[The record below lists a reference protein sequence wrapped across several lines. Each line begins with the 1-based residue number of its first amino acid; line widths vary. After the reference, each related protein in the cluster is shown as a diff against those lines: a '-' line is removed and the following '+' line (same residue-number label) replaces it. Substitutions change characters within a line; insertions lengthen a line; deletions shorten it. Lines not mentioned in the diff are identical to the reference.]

1 MQHIV
6 ILKLMSEATEE
17 AQARLRRAEVET
29 VWGLTV
35 SDTLRA
41 IHFFS
46 GEGRGAVLHI
56 EAADRAAAEEAVQ
69 RLPMV
74 AAGLLHAEILSLA
87 PFTGL
92 AALFA
97 EPPAHVSA

>member
-1 MQHIV
+1 MQHIA
-6 ILKLMSEATEE
+6 ILKLKAEATEE
-17 AQARLRRAEVET
+17 AQAKLRRAEVEA
-29 VWGLTV
+29 VWDLTV
-35 SDTLRA
+35 ADTLRA

-46 GEGRGAVLHI
+46 GESHGAVLHLETPDRATA
-56 EAADRAAAEEAVQ
+56 EAAVR

-74 AAGLLHAEILSLA
+74 EAGLLQAEVLSLA

-97 EPPAHVSA
+97 ASAAA

>member
-6 ILKLMSEATEE
+6 VLKLTEAATDE
-17 AQARLRRAEVET
+17 AQAKLRRAEVEE
-29 VWGLTV
+29 VWNLTV
-35 SDTLRA
+35 SDTLRS

-46 GEGRGAVLHI
+46 GEGRGAVLNI
-56 EAADRAAAEEAVQ
+56 EAPDRAAAEAAVQ

-74 AAGLLHAEILSLA
+74 AASLLHVEILSLA

-92 AALFA
+92 Y
-97 EPPAHVSA
+97 